1 MERKVG
7 KGMTQIK
14 ELRTLRHRLLSL
26 EHNLICLNIE
36 CDELRTLDKKIMLK
50 ISENSK
56 VEDFDLD

>member
-1 MERKVG
+1 
-7 KGMTQIK
+7 MTQIK

-36 CDELRTLDKKIMLK
+36 CDELRTLDKRVMLK